1 MRSRPIF
8 WKLSAALSLAA
19 VLPAC
24 APVAVTAIGVGAS
37 AGIQHTVS
45 GIAYR
50 TFSAPLPDV
59 RAAVRGALDHMQIK
73 VAGTY
78 KIDKGVRFKARTSD
92 REIEID
98 LEVLTPN
105 VTRMTSTARNG
116 LLMDSATATEIIRQT
131 LKALAAQQKEAGAT
145 GL

>member
-1 MRSRPIF
+1 MQSRLTV
-8 WKLSAALSLAA
+8 WKLAAAFALFAT
-19 VLPAC
+19 LPAC

-59 RAAVRGALDHMQIK
+59 RAAVREALDYMKIR
-73 VAGTY
+73 VGSTW
-78 KIDKGVRFKARTSD
+78 KIDNGVRFKARASD
-92 REIEID
+92 LEIEID

-105 VTRMTSTARNG
+105 ATRMRSTARNG

-131 LKALAAQQKEAGAT
+131 LRALAAQPKEAG
-145 GL
+145 

>member
-1 MRSRPIF
+1 MQSRLTV
-8 WKLSAALSLAA
+8 WKLAAAFALFAT
-19 VLPAC
+19 LPAC
-24 APVAVTAIGVGAS
+24 NPFAATALGVGAS

-59 RAAVRGALDHMQIK
+59 RAAVREALDYMKIR
-73 VAGTY
+73 VGSTW
-78 KIDKGVRFKARTSD
+78 KIDNGVRFKARASD
-92 REIEID
+92 LEIEID

-105 VTRMTSTARNG
+105 ATRMRSTARNG

-131 LKALAAQQKEAGAT
+131 LRALAAQPKEAG
-145 GL
+145 

>member
-8 WKLSAALSLAA
+8 WKLSAALALAA

-37 AGIQHTVS
+37 AGIQHPVS

-59 RAAVRGALDHMQIK
+59 RAAVREALDHMKIRI
-73 VAGTY
+73 GSTW
-78 KIDKGVRFKARTSD
+78 KIDNGVRFKARASD
-92 REIEID
+92 LEIEID

-105 VTRMTSTARNG
+105 ATRMRSTARNG

-131 LKALAAQQKEAGAT
+131 LKALAAQPKEAG
-145 GL
+145 

>member
-8 WKLSAALSLAA
+8 WKLSAALALAA

-59 RAAVRGALDHMQIK
+59 RAAVREALDHMKIRI
-73 VAGTY
+73 GSTW
-78 KIDKGVRFKARTSD
+78 KIDNGVRFKARASD
-92 REIEID
+92 LEIEID

-105 VTRMTSTARNG
+105 ATRMRSTARNG

-131 LKALAAQQKEAGAT
+131 LKALAAQPKEAG
-145 GL
+145 